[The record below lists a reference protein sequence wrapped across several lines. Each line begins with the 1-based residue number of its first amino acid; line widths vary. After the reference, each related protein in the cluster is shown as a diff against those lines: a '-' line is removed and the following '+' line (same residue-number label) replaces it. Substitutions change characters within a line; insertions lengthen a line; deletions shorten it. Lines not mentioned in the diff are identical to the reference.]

1 MAYPM
6 KVTALIPDDLVNEL
20 RQYAQGKAL
29 TESVTVALEEWIALK
44 KIKELNERVK
54 DKPLEFAR
62 GFTAAKVR
70 SVNRG

>member
-1 MAYPM
+1 M